1 MSTIRVD
8 PIVSLAS
15 PVPET
20 EEEKKRKAKE
30 RLETWKRQRALKEGK
45 SAAATPEPKS
55 TAPPPVTCECNLAS
69 LCWIHY

>member
-1 MSTIRVD
+1 MPTIRLE
-8 PIVSLAS
+8 PNVSLAS
-15 PVPET
+15 PAPET

-55 TAPPPVTCECNLAS
+55 PAPPTVTCESNLTS
-69 LCWIHY
+69 LLWIYH